1 MNNID
6 NDSMI
11 SKTNII
17 DVNADTF
24 MTEVIE
30 ASKEKPIIVDFW
42 APWCEPCKQ
51 LTPILENAVKD
62 QREKITLAKIDIDQ
76 NQDIAAQLRIQ
87 SIPTVYTFFE
97 GKVADG
103 FQGVKSNSEILEFV
117 KKSAS
122 LSGPGE
128 EVEALLLSSQQK
140 IEERNWA
147 AASEISQNIL
157 QIDPENQIGLG
168 TLIRS
173 MIGLNKFNEVKEII
187 DALAVEI
194 RNSKPVLDAL
204 STLDASEKA
213 FKARENIQALKQH
226 LKKDPE
232 NLEYLLDMSIALFG
246 NNEIEA
252 SFEMLL
258 KSIKIN
264 REWKDQAA
272 RKQLL
277 EFFKSAGFEAEET
290 INARRKLATLLFS

>member
-147 AASEISQNIL
+147 AASEISQKIL
-157 QIDPENQIGLG
+157 QVDPENQIGFG
-168 TLIRS
+168 ALIRS

-187 DALAVEI
+187 DTLAVEI

-204 STLDASEKA
+204 STLDSSEKA
-213 FKARENIQALKQH
+213 FKARENIQALKEH

-232 NLEYLLDMSIALFG
+232 NLDYLLDMSIALFG

>member
-17 DVNADTF
+17 DVNADRF
-24 MTEVIE
+24 MTDVIE

-62 QREKITLAKIDIDQ
+62 KREKLTLAKIDIDQ

-103 FQGVKSNSEILEFV
+103 FQGVKTKSEILEFV
-117 KKSAS
+117 KKSAN

-128 EVEALLLSSQQK
+128 EVETLLSSSQQK

-147 AASEISQNIL
+147 EALEISQKIL
-157 QIDPENQIGLG
+157 QIDPENQIGFG
-168 TLIRS
+168 ILIRS

-187 DALAVEI
+187 DSLVIEVK
-194 RNSKPVLDAL
+194 NSKPVLDAL
-204 STLDASEKA
+204 SALDASEKA
-213 FKARENIQALKQH
+213 FKAKENIQLLEEN

-232 NLEYLLDMSIALFG
+232 NLDYLLDMATALFG
-246 NNEIEA
+246 NDEIEA
-252 SFEMLL
+252 SFDMLL
-258 KSIKIN
+258 KSIKID

-290 INARRKLATLLFS
+290 INARRRLATLLFS

>member
-1 MNNID
+1 MNNIE
-6 NDSMI
+6 NDSII

-147 AASEISQNIL
+147 AASEISQKIL
-157 QIDPENQIGLG
+157 QIDPENQIGFG

-187 DALAVEI
+187 DALAVET

-213 FKARENIQALKQH
+213 FKARENIQALKKH

-232 NLEYLLDMSIALFG
+232 NLDYLLDMSIALFG

>member
-103 FQGVKSNSEILEFV
+103 FQGVKTNSEIFEFV

-213 FKARENIQALKQH
+213 FKARENIQALKEN

-232 NLEYLLDMSIALFG
+232 NLDYLLDMSIALFG
-246 NNEIEA
+246 NNDIEA
-252 SFEMLL
+252 SFEILL

-277 EFFKSAGFEAEET
+277 EFFKSAGFEAKET

>member
-147 AASEISQNIL
+147 AASEISQKIL
-157 QIDPENQIGLG
+157 QIDPENQIGFG

-213 FKARENIQALKQH
+213 FKARENIQALKEH
-226 LKKDPE
+226 LKRNPE
-232 NLEYLLDMSIALFG
+232 NLDYLLDMSIALFG
-246 NNEIEA
+246 DNQIEA

>member
-6 NDSMI
+6 KDSMI

-24 MTEVIE
+24 MTDVIE

-51 LTPILENAVKD
+51 LTPLLENAAKD
-62 QREKITLAKIDIDQ
+62 QSEKLTLAKVDIDQ

-97 GKVADG
+97 GKVVDG
-103 FQGVKSNSEILEFV
+103 FQGAKTNSEILEFV
-117 KKSAS
+117 KKSAN

-128 EVEALLLSSQQK
+128 EVEALLASAQQK
-140 IEERNWA
+140 IEERNW
-147 AASEISQNIL
+147 SEALNIAQKIL
-157 QIDPENQIGLG
+157 QFDPESQIGFG
-168 TLIRS
+168 NLIRS
-173 MIGLNKFNEVKEII
+173 MIGLNKFKEVREII
-187 DALAVEI
+187 DALDSKI
-194 RNSKPVLDAL
+194 KNSKPVTDAL
-204 STLDASEKA
+204 LSLSASEKA
-213 FKARENIQALKQH
+213 FKAKENIQVLKEN
-226 LKKDPE
+226 LKKDPQ
-232 NLEYLLDMSIALFG
+232 NLDYLLEMAIALFG

-252 SFEMLL
+252 SFDMLL
-258 KSIKIN
+258 RSIKID
-264 REWKDQAA
+264 REWKEQKA

-277 EFFKSAGFEAEET
+277 EFFTSAGFEAEET

>member
-103 FQGVKSNSEILEFV
+103 FQGVKTNSEIFEFV

-213 FKARENIQALKQH
+213 FKARENIQALKEH

-232 NLEYLLDMSIALFG
+232 NLGYLLDMSIALFG

-277 EFFKSAGFEAEET
+277 EFFKSAGFEAKET

>member
-6 NDSMI
+6 KDRMI

-24 MTEVIE
+24 MTDVIE

-51 LTPILENAVKD
+51 LTPLLENAAKD
-62 QREKITLAKIDIDQ
+62 QSEKLTLAKVDIDQ

-97 GKVADG
+97 GKVVDG
-103 FQGVKSNSEILEFV
+103 FQGAKTNSEILEFV
-117 KKSAS
+117 KKSAN
-122 LSGPGE
+122 LSGPSE
-128 EVEALLLSSQQK
+128 EVEALLASAQQK
-140 IEERNWA
+140 IEERNWSE
-147 AASEISQNIL
+147 ASNIAQKIL
-157 QIDPENQIGLG
+157 QFDPESQIGFG

-173 MIGLNKFNEVKEII
+173 MIGLNKFKEVREII
-187 DALAVEI
+187 DALDAEI
-194 RNSKPVLDAL
+194 QNSKPVTDAL
-204 STLDASEKA
+204 LSLSASEKA
-213 FKARENIQALKQH
+213 FKAKENIQVLKEN
-226 LKKDPE
+226 LKKDPQ
-232 NLEYLLDMSIALFG
+232 NLDYLLEMAIALFG

-252 SFEMLL
+252 SFDMLL
-258 KSIKIN
+258 RSIKID
-264 REWKDQAA
+264 REWKEQKA

-277 EFFKSAGFEAEET
+277 EFFTSAGFEAEET

>member
-1 MNNID
+1 MNNTD
-6 NDSMI
+6 NNSII

-24 MTEVIE
+24 MTDVIE

-51 LTPILENAVKD
+51 LTPLLENAVKD
-62 QREKITLAKIDIDQ
+62 QSEKLTLAKIDIDQ

-103 FQGVKSNSEILEFV
+103 FQGVKTNSEILEFV
-117 KKSAS
+117 KKSAN
-122 LSGPGE
+122 LLGPGE
-128 EVEALLLSSQQK
+128 EVEALLSSAQQK
-140 IEERNWA
+140 IEERSWSDA
-147 AASEISQNIL
+147 LDIAQKIL
-157 QIDPENQIGLG
+157 QLDPESHIGFG
-168 TLIRS
+168 ALIRS
-173 MIGLNKFNEVKEII
+173 MIGLNKFTEVKEII
-187 DALAVEI
+187 DALALEI
-194 RNSKPVLDAL
+194 KNSKPVIDAL
-204 STLDASEKA
+204 SSLDASEKA
-213 FKARENIQALKQH
+213 FKAKENIQVLKEN

-232 NLEYLLDMSIALFG
+232 NLDFLLEMAIALFG

-252 SFEMLL
+252 SFNMLL
-258 KSIKIN
+258 KSINID
-264 REWKDQAA
+264 REWQDQAA

-277 EFFKSAGFEAEET
+277 EFFISAGLDAKET

>member
-51 LTPILENAVKD
+51 LTPLLENAVKD
-62 QREKITLAKIDIDQ
+62 QKEKLTLAKIDIDQ

-103 FQGVKSNSEILEFV
+103 FQGVKTNSEILEFV
-117 KKSAS
+117 KKSAN
-122 LSGPGE
+122 LLGPGE
-128 EVEALLLSSQQK
+128 EVEALISSAQQNIEDRNWSEALDIAQK
-140 IEERNWA
+140 ILR
-147 AASEISQNIL
+147 L
-157 QIDPENQIGLG
+157 DPESQIGFG
-168 TLIRS
+168 NLIRS
-173 MIGLNKFNEVKEII
+173 MIGLNKFTEVREII
-187 DALAVEI
+187 DTLVVEI
-194 RNSKPVLDAL
+194 KNSKPVTDALLSLDA
-204 STLDASEKA
+204 TEKA
-213 FKARENIQALKQH
+213 FKAKENIELLKEN
-226 LKKDPE
+226 LKKDPQ
-232 NLEYLLDMSIALFG
+232 NLDYLLEMAIALFG

-252 SFEMLL
+252 SFNMLL
-258 KSIKIN
+258 KSIKID
-264 REWKDQAA
+264 REWKEQKA

-277 EFFKSAGFEAEET
+277 EFFTSAGFEAEET

>member
-1 MNNID
+1 MNNIE

-62 QREKITLAKIDIDQ
+62 QKEKITLAKIDIDQ

-128 EVEALLLSSQQK
+128 EVEALLSSSQQK

-147 AASEISQNIL
+147 AASEISQKIL
-157 QIDPENQIGLG
+157 QIDPENQIGFG

-187 DALAVEI
+187 EALAVEI

-213 FKARENIQALKQH
+213 FKARENIQALKEH

-232 NLEYLLDMSIALFG
+232 NLDYLLDMSIALFG
-246 NNEIEA
+246 LSLIH
-252 SFEMLL
+252 
-258 KSIKIN
+258 I
-264 REWKDQAA
+264 
-272 RKQLL
+272 
-277 EFFKSAGFEAEET
+277 
-290 INARRKLATLLFS
+290 

>member
-97 GKVADG
+97 VKVADG

-147 AASEISQNIL
+147 AASEISQKIL
-157 QIDPENQIGLG
+157 QIDPENQIGFG

-213 FKARENIQALKQH
+213 FKAKENIQVLKEH

-232 NLEYLLDMSIALFG
+232 NLDYLLDMSIALFG

>member
-6 NDSMI
+6 KDSMI

-24 MTEVIE
+24 MTDVIE

-51 LTPILENAVKD
+51 LTPLLENAAKD
-62 QREKITLAKIDIDQ
+62 QSEKLTLAKVDIDQ

-97 GKVADG
+97 GKVVDG
-103 FQGVKSNSEILEFV
+103 FQGAKTNSEILEFV
-117 KKSAS
+117 KKSAN

-128 EVEALLLSSQQK
+128 EVEALLASAQQN
-140 IEERNWA
+140 IEERNWSE
-147 AASEISQNIL
+147 ASNIAQKIL
-157 QIDPENQIGLG
+157 QFDPESQIGFG

-173 MIGLNKFNEVKEII
+173 MIGLNKFKEVREII
-187 DALAVEI
+187 DALDAEI
-194 RNSKPVLDAL
+194 QNSKPVTDAL
-204 STLDASEKA
+204 LSLSASEKA
-213 FKARENIQALKQH
+213 FKAKENIQVLKEN
-226 LKKDPE
+226 LKKDPQ
-232 NLEYLLDMSIALFG
+232 NLDYLLEMAIALFG

-252 SFEMLL
+252 SFDMLL
-258 KSIKIN
+258 RSIKID
-264 REWKDQAA
+264 REWKEQKA

-277 EFFKSAGFEAEET
+277 EFFTSAGFEAEET

>member
-1 MNNID
+1 MNNTD

-24 MTEVIE
+24 MTDVIE
-30 ASKEKPIIVDFW
+30 ASKDKPIIVDFW

-51 LTPILENAVKD
+51 LTPLLENAVKD
-62 QREKITLAKIDIDQ
+62 QKEKLILAKIDIDK

-103 FQGVKSNSEILEFV
+103 FQGVKTNSEILEFV
-117 KKSAS
+117 KKSAN
-122 LSGPGE
+122 LLGPGE
-128 EVEALLLSSQQK
+128 EVEALLSRSQQN
-140 IEERNWA
+140 IEERNWTEA
-147 AASEISQNIL
+147 ADIAQKIL
-157 QIDPENQIGLG
+157 QLDPESHIGFG

-173 MIGLNKFNEVKEII
+173 MIGLNKFTEVREII
-187 DALAVEI
+187 DALAIEI
-194 RNSKPVLDAL
+194 KNSKPVVNAL
-204 STLDASEKA
+204 SSLDASEKA
-213 FKARENIQALKQH
+213 FEAKENIEALKEN

-232 NLEYLLDMSIALFG
+232 NLDILLQMAIALFG

-252 SFEMLL
+252 SFNMLL
-258 KSIKIN
+258 KSINID

-277 EFFKSAGFEAEET
+277 EFFTSAGFEAEET

>member
-117 KKSAS
+117 KKSAN

-128 EVEALLLSSQQK
+128 EVEALLSSSQQK
-140 IEERNWA
+140 IEERNRTE
-147 AASEISQNIL
+147 ASEITQKIL
-157 QIDPENQIGLG
+157 QIDPENQIGFG
-168 TLIRS
+168 NLIRS

-187 DALAVEI
+187 DAVGDEI
-194 RNSKPVLDAL
+194 KNSKPVLDAL
-204 STLDASEKA
+204 LSLEPSEKA
-213 FKARENIQALKQH
+213 FKAKENIQVLKEN

-232 NLEYLLDMSIALFG
+232 NLDNLLDMATALFG

-252 SFEMLL
+252 SFNMLL
-258 KSIKIN
+258 KSIKID